1 MRSMTGYGHSVY
13 RDENYTLELEI
24 KSYNNRYLDIS
35 HSINPLLSSFE
46 NYIDERIKK
55 VAKRGHLDVSLRLKV
70 LRSEASLNLDEGLL
84 LKYKEVF
91 GEIASIA
98 GLSEGAKLSDYASIE
113 GLVTSERNSDQ
124 SIYKEGVDSVLDEAL
139 EMLSLSKDRDGK
151 GTEEDLRRLGA
162 AFEDALKEV
171 ESRAEEL
178 ESYFRRV
185 LGEKYEELIGSVGKD
200 DPRFLA
206 EVAALL
212 VKYSIN
218 EEVSRLG
225 VHIKE
230 YKRLLSL
237 SEPVGKQ
244 LDFLCQEMNRECN
257 TIASK
262 SQLVEINLLV
272 VRMKDNLENIREQI
286 RNIE

>member
-13 RDENYTLELEI
+13 RSEDYTLELEI

-46 NYIDERIKK
+46 NYIDERIKS

-70 LRSEASLNLDEGLL
+70 LKSTAELSLDSALLAKYIDIYKSIAKEAGLPGPTL
-84 LKYKEVF
+84 SDF
-91 GEIASIA
+91 ASID
-98 GLSEGAKLSDYASIE
+98 GLISSEKN
-113 GLVTSERNSDQ
+113 TDQ
-124 SIYKEGVDSVLDEAL
+124 SIYKEGVDAVLDEAL
-139 EMLSLSKDRDGK
+139 KMLSLSKDRDGE
-151 GTEEDLRRLGA
+151 GTEKDLMRLGEN
-162 AFEDALKEV
+162 FKEALAGVETKEK
-171 ESRAEEL
+171 EL
-178 ESYFRRV
+178 EEHFENV
-185 LGEKYEELIGSVGKD
+185 LMQKYEELLAKPGKD

-225 VHIKE
+225 VHVKE
-230 YKRLLSL
+230 YFRLLSL

-262 SQLVEINLLV
+262 SQLVDINLLV
-272 VRMKDNLENIREQI
+272 VKMKDNLENIREQI